1 MGVLVEFGGKIS
13 VIYRGGAFDGGF
25 IDIYEELIVERFA
38 AEEDRKVI
46 ATTVSQSKADAY
58 ALTLDNGGKGNTIT
72 DMSVAGGVADTLN
85 FVFIGNEMF
94 TGKKGAFWGKETE
107 LKLAIGANRD
117 IARPD

>member
-38 AEEDRKVI
+38 AEEDRKVV
-46 ATTVSQSKADAY
+46 ATTISQSKADAY
-58 ALTLDNGGKGNTIT
+58 ALALDNGGKGNTIT

-85 FVFIGNEMF
+85 LVFIGNEMF